1 MTKGQWLHTKATR
14 WPALPS
20 CLMVTG
26 FWSMTFGSSKKGAFV
41 PRGIIVEGVA
51 TMVILWA
58 MIQPCV
64 IVGKFFPREVE
75 IRLENIT
82 GYGRSCQTALDFV
95 LRNDALD

>member
-1 MTKGQWLHTKATR
+1 
-14 WPALPS
+14 
-20 CLMVTG
+20 MVAHESNEVAG
-26 FWSMTFGSSKKGAFV
+26 ASILFDGDGLLVDDIRKLEERAFV

-82 GYGRSCQTALDFV
+82 GYGRGCQTALDFV

>member
-1 MTKGQWLHTKATR
+1 
-14 WPALPS
+14 
-20 CLMVTG
+20 MVAHESNEVVG
-26 FWSMTFGSSKKGAFV
+26 RSILFDGDGLLVDDIRKLEERSLF
-41 PRGIIVEGVA
+41 RGESIVEGVA

-58 MIQPCV
+58 MIEPCV

-82 GYGRSCQTALDFV
+82 ATGVAVKTALDFV